1 MDADSSSW
9 KRGVEKLAIDA
20 ASRAINY
27 ILASNEKGELP
38 VSRIIKGVVL
48 GKSKSDTLAKQYLCK
63 PAKSLDSEVFQPGF
77 RVQDKQ
83 SGEILLT
90 SAVYENVGIK
100 KIEGNATK
108 YYQLN
113 EHEKYGYRLSF
124 TWELEEW
131 WKVSKKYMPADPP
144 KEEYVYILDEEK
156 KEKVS

>member
-1 MDADSSSW
+1 MPLGDQLREVLVESSLEIFQKFEKQLTGIVDADSSFW

-27 ILASNEKGELP
+27 ISASNEKGELP
-38 VSRIIKGVVL
+38 VSCITKGVVL

-90 SAVYENVGIK
+90 SALYENVGIK
-100 KIEGNATK
+100 K
-108 YYQLN
+108 
-113 EHEKYGYRLSF
+113 
-124 TWELEEW
+124 
-131 WKVSKKYMPADPP
+131 
-144 KEEYVYILDEEK
+144 
-156 KEKVS
+156 